1 MKLLLITLTAFAIN
15 FSFAQNVGIGTTLPK
30 ARLHVAD
37 SAVVFTGPTNLPNIA
52 GRPPV
57 TGVGTRMMWYAA
69 KGAFRAGGA
78 IGDSWDEAN
87 TGRYSAAFN
96 QSKAVGNN
104 SFGAGGSTTA
114 LGNASAVLGISNT
127 AQAMGSLVIGR
138 LASTAGSTTDWID
151 NEDLFVIG
159 NGYVD
164 TINVI
169 GLPPGYN
176 SIKQNAMRVRKDG
189 RTTFNGNVIAN
200 AGITVNENSI
210 FNNELMV
217 VENFSALTT
226 SLFYGEAEFRDTIR
240 IGNESIMSNNG
251 GTVPNL
257 DLVPICIYE
266 FEIGVNR
273 PAPPSFDNFYQSG
286 TNIYGNLISTITNN
300 SEAINTT
307 INATV
312 GGRLNFNTTIANRYT
327 KIIAVPSVSFRGEG
341 VSDDARLI
349 TIFSDVHYNAS
360 NKPDYFSVYYRTDDQ
375 PYIGNF
381 YVKGTVMF
389 YGLK

>member
-1 MKLLLITLTAFAIN
+1 MKLLLLALTEFAIN
-15 FSFAQNVGIGTTLPK
+15 FSFAQNVGIGTTTPK

-57 TGVGTRMMWYAA
+57 TGVGTRMMWYAT

-138 LASTAGSTTDWID
+138 LASTSGSITDWID

-164 TINVI
+164 TVNVI
-169 GLPPGYN
+169 GLPPSYN

-200 AGITVNENSI
+200 AGITVHENSI
-210 FNNELMV
+210 FNDELTV
-217 VENFSALTT
+217 VQNFSALTT

-266 FEIGVNR
+266 F
-273 PAPPSFDNFYQSG
+273 SFSVSNGALPDFSQSG
-286 TNIYGNLISTITNN
+286 TNLYGSLVSTITNVSDAN
-300 SEAINTT
+300 LSTA
-307 INATV
+307 NATI
-312 GGRLNFNTTIANRYT
+312 GGRLNFNTTIANRYK
-327 KIIAVPSVSFRGEG
+327 KIIAVPSVTYNGEG
-341 VSDDARLI
+341 LSDDARLI
-349 TIFSDVHYNAS
+349 RTSSSITYNSSDEPIN
-360 NKPDYFSVYYRTDDQ
+360 YFVAFRTDDQ
-375 PYIGNF
+375 PIAGTLS
-381 YVKGTVMF
+381 VKGTVMF